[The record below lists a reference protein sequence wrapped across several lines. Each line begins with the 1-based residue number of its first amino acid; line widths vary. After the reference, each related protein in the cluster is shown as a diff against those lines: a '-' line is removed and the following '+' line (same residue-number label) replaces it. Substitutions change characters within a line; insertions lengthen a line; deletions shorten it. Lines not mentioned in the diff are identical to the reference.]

1 MSEEHQEQFEGVD
14 VESHAHRAGANDEP
28 AAEEDNEVEA
38 HIMRE
43 P

>member
-1 MSEEHQEQFEGVD
+1 MSEDQQKFEEAN

-28 AAEEDNEVEA
+28 AQDEETEVEA